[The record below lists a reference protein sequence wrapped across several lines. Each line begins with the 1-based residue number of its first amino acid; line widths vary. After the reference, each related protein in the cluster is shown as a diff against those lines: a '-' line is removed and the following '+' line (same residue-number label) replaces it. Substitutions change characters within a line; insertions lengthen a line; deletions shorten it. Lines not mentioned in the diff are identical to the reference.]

1 MANADVGK
9 LTASIA
15 LDVSNLTKGVAKADQ
30 QLEQLSTSFQK
41 SQKKVNSS
49 LNSIDTKVAITAKN
63 VVASIRAQTN
73 QINAQMATQRNLLTK
88 SLGAQTKTLE
98 TAIQGQIK
106 VTHKL
111 YDATRSNTYLVTESM
126 HTMSNNFIKAMSAM
140 SANAETSAKNITS
153 ALNKIST
160 TLDRIAPKPKKVSAE
175 MKGSTAEMITNLLA
189 LQKQA
194 EATQAK
200 VSRVGS
206 ISSIKMPKASTK
218 STIDF
223 DTGAFNQ
230 VTKASSY
237 TAGLNAG
244 LKQATQQ
251 SDTLF
256 SSLSKGWQMFSK
268 LSFQVFILESGLQQ
282 IAGALASMVS
292 PGWQF
297 AQQMETEQVGMSGI
311 LSSMTQLNGK
321 NLEWNQAMGISK
333 SIIADLNV
341 EAAKTAA
348 TSEELVT
355 TFRAL
360 LGPGLGAGMNIDEI
374 KQFTVTGVNAVKS
387 MGLDGRQLVQELR
400 DLVQGGI
407 QAASSTLATALGL
420 TDKDIKAAK
429 QSSEGLFKFLMKRLE
444 GFKQSST
451 EYGNTLEG
459 MFAQVREGYTLAQAE
474 GLKSLREE
482 AKNILSSVREY
493 LFTDDFKIKP
503 EFIEMWKTVG
513 DYALIFWEQLKK
525 IYEVVE
531 PIGELFLNLLVPAL
545 KFVIENFSQVVT
557 IWATWN
563 LTKRILELTAFS
575 SSLVGVAQ
583 GELKVSNELKNV
595 TSEYE
600 RAKVAAMEYNKAAID
615 RYNVKVDTKNTQSR
629 TSSLIDQ
636 VESSGRKHLN
646 PDTILWARELRT
658 VEERYKALGASA
670 QEAAKMANAAA
681 ELAAKG
687 QIQMSKEVVTTTE
700 KLLAQKTQAEGN
712 KIAFEKF
719 AGTTS
724 KVINGMGMLG
734 DGLTS
739 VGLLIGM
746 TTNESD
752 GLVHELGDMAE
763 KAGIALT
770 VLGNIGSLL
779 EGTLIPKIY
788 DAVKACS
795 ALGTALTVLGGI
807 AGAIGIGLSVGELTT
822 WIYQKVNDISDAEM
836 QRRKESA
843 WDGNVAKREG
853 DYLKDIQAIK
863 DKYADDEDTQ
873 KRMVER
879 YKKMFGIHE
888 GERAK
893 NLIAP
898 SEEDW
903 FNKVAEEKNKQAST
917 LKPKNFGWGNIEDT
931 KAKNAAD
938 RAARNQAKNAY
949 KVLESALKAEKE
961 AIKQQQTQL
970 ESAYKFDLTSTQ
982 DYMQTKFK
990 YDSDIIEAEIKN
1002 YEKRREIAKSLGQD
1016 SDVESFTNKIDE
1028 LKESAITKYIE
1039 YVNELKDKYKE
1050 LYDRLDDIKG
1060 KYEDIV
1066 GVSEEAFK
1074 NNLVKEYA
1082 ADFSRVYAELTTA
1095 QKGLAKAQEE
1105 GNASDIKAWNTLIDK
1120 MSTAKQQ
1127 LEQIVYLKKLERDAQ
1142 EATAKAQ
1149 NVGLQAQSENL
1160 DYQLSTGVHSDF
1172 QKESDLWIRSHSDM
1186 QSVID
1191 QYRTAIANYT
1201 AELKAANDEETKS
1214 KMLQNIV
1221 DAKQAIKD
1229 LMDEVH
1235 PLESLIRDNLVSG
1248 LSDAFQSIYWGEK
1261 SAKEALQ
1268 DFANT
1273 FLQTFTKKMFDT
1285 AFDEL
1290 FGNIFD
1296 SISGRNTLDTDV
1308 VTNVESRVTVD
1319 MTKFQQDVTDAG
1331 LTLQQELN
1339 GQIIPS
1345 FQALNSVIQEILAK
1359 AGVTGIGVGDVTGIS
1374 GVVGS
1379 VVGQHSTES
1388 TSFGMGSSVLS
1399 GVAMPDLSS
1408 SVKSLER
1415 FDKGVISATGAIT
1428 ADTAATKIST
1438 NVTDDLST
1446 VTKSTGNSA
1455 MPALMAAVTA
1465 VSGSLGKFGIVLQT
1479 VMMIMQ
1485 IGKAAKLWAFADG
1498 GAVSGAGTGT
1508 SDSIPARLSNGE
1520 YVIKASSAKALGTNF
1535 LDRLNSVGDG
1545 RTIRSG
1551 RLPRFKY
1558 AGGGEVRTED
1568 SQLENTTPMQQANE
1582 LPSTVGVTM
1591 NMTFQSLDPETNM
1604 KLFNKQYENFKSK
1617 LINDIQK
1624 NTSMRTAI
1632 RGVT

>member
-49 LNSIDTKVAITAKN
+49 LNSIDTKVAMTAKN
-63 VVASIRAQTN
+63 VVATIRAQTN

-88 SLGAQTKTLE
+88 SLNAQTKTLE
-98 TAIQGQIK
+98 SSMQQQIRATQKLSTAVG
-106 VTHKL
+106 V
-111 YDATRSNTYLVTESM
+111 NTSLVSASIMSM
-126 HTMSNNFIKAMSAM
+126 NKNVSEALSQLTSAFERMSARSGQSM
-140 SANAETSAKNITS
+140 TNARKTLSQQAVQMAGDLEKLKVKAEQTQVTLNNRQTQKLNYKATKTDTAKLDSKLSRMDTVSFTPTMNTSGAVSQVNGLESALAKANAQAV
-153 ALNKIST
+153 
-160 TLDRIAPKPKKVSAE
+160 TLS
-175 MKGSTAEMITNLLA
+175 G
-189 LQKQA
+189 
-194 EATQAK
+194 
-200 VSRVGS
+200 
-206 ISSIKMPKASTK
+206 
-218 STIDF
+218 
-223 DTGAFNQ
+223 
-230 VTKASSY
+230 
-237 TAGLNAG
+237 
-244 LKQATQQ
+244 
-251 SDTLF
+251 
-256 SSLSKGWQMFSK
+256 SLSKAWEIYETISFSAFK
-268 LSFQVFILESGLQQ
+268 LVYGIDAIGQAVT
-282 IAGALASMVS
+282 ALVS
-292 PGWQF
+292 PGWQL
-297 AQQMETEQVGMSGI
+297 ANLLETEQIGMAGI
-311 LSSMTQLNGK
+311 LSSMTSLHGE
-321 NLEWNQAMGISK
+321 NLKWNDAMAMSK
-333 SIIADLNV
+333 VIMKDLTI

-348 TSEELVT
+348 TSEELIT

-360 LGPGLGAGMNIDEI
+360 LGPGLGAGMSVEEI
-374 KQFTVTGVNAVKS
+374 KQATVTGVNAVKS

-407 QAASSTLATALGL
+407 QPASSTLATALGL
-420 TDKDIKAAK
+420 TDSDIKAAK
-429 QSSEGLFKFLMKRLE
+429 QSSEGLFKFLMERLA

-451 EYGNTLEG
+451 EYGNTLSG
-459 MFAQVREGYTLAQAE
+459 MLAQVKEGYALAQVQAVE
-474 GLKSLREE
+474 SLRDAAKGILKDIRDVLYTKDMQINPAFVEGFKEVGNYVLKIWEALKEVGSSFMPAIEAALNIAVPLVKLIVDNLKELTIMFLTWNIAKKVNTLFQIKEATDSVTSSQIAQNKAIEE
-482 AKNILSSVREY
+482 AEAKYKKAQNAA
-493 LFTDDFKIKP
+493 
-503 EFIEMWKTVG
+503 M
-513 DYALIFWEQLKK
+513 DYA
-525 IYEVVE
+525 
-531 PIGELFLNLLVPAL
+531 NSSAL
-545 KFVIENFSQVVT
+545 KFNAHVEANNQRINTNAIAGQVKMLGSMSNDKSLQL
-557 IWATWN
+557 WGEE
-563 LTKRILELTAFS
+563 LTKLE
-575 SSLVGVAQ
+575 GKYQ
-583 GELKVSNELKNV
+583 K
-595 TSEYE
+595 
-600 RAKVAAMEYNKAAID
+600 
-615 RYNVKVDTKNTQSR
+615 
-629 TSSLIDQ
+629 
-636 VESSGRKHLN
+636 
-646 PDTILWARELRT
+646 
-658 VEERYKALGASA
+658 LGASA
-670 QEAAKMANAAA
+670 NEAAKYANLVA
-681 ELAAKG
+681 EVTIKG
-687 QIQMSKEVVTTTE
+687 S
-700 KLLAQKTQAEGN
+700 
-712 KIAFEKF
+712 
-719 AGTTS
+719 
-724 KVINGMGMLG
+724 
-734 DGLTS
+734 
-739 VGLLIGM
+739 
-746 TTNESD
+746 
-752 GLVHELGDMAE
+752 
-763 KAGIALT
+763 
-770 VLGNIGSLL
+770 
-779 EGTLIPKIY
+779 
-788 DAVKACS
+788 
-795 ALGTALTVLGGI
+795 
-807 AGAIGIGLSVGELTT
+807 
-822 WIYQKVNDISDAEM
+822 
-836 QRRKESA
+836 KESA
-843 WDGNVAKREG
+843 KELDREIEKRLEVARAAEKEYQG
-853 DYLKDIQAIK
+853 QIK
-863 DKYADDEDTQ
+863 L
-873 KRMVER
+873 
-879 YKKMFGIHE
+879 E
-888 GERAK
+888 GEKKK
-893 NLIAP
+893 NLE
-898 SEEDW
+898 ST
-903 FNKVAEEKNKQAST
+903 NKLMGKFSAFASVTSGVGDALMSLGLILGLTADKNDESARQTAANIEQFGFLMVMAGNLAST
-917 LKPKNFGWGNIEDT
+917 LTNTLVPAIMKAVEWFAKLKLVAAMGGVGAALGAGAKILSPALIAAGAANYFKKDDDPTKIKFDSFESVGAGLWRNYIYNPKAEKEKLAAAA
-931 KAKNAAD
+931 KAAAD
-938 RAARNQAKNAY
+938 KKAADEKEMQEQAEKIRQQLAGLELKFPKSPTGGGTKGSAAAGRAADKAARNQAKNAY
-949 KVLESALKAEKE
+949 KVLETALKAEKE
-961 AIKQQQTQL
+961 AIKQQQLQL

-1016 SDVESFTNKIDE
+1016 SDVESFTNKIGE

-1039 YVNELKDKYKE
+1039 YVNDLKDKYKE

-1074 NNLVKEYA
+1074 TNLVKEYA
-1082 ADFSRVYAELTTA
+1082 ADFSRVYAELATA

-1105 GNASDIKAWNTLIDK
+1105 GNTSDIKAWSTLISK
-1120 MSTAKQQ
+1120 MQVAKQQ
-1127 LEQIVYLKKLERDAQ
+1127 LEQIVYLRKLERDAQ
-1142 EATAKAQ
+1142 ESIARAQ
-1149 NVGLQAQSENL
+1149 NVGLQAQSANL

-1214 KMLQNIV
+1214 KMLQNII

-1235 PLESLIRDNLVSG
+1235 PLESLIKDNLVSG

-1296 SISGRNTLDTDV
+1296 SISGRNTLDADV

-1339 GQIIPS
+1339 GQLIPS

-1359 AGVTGIGVGDVTGIS
+1359 AGVTSVGVSGATGIS

-1379 VVGQHSTES
+1379 VTGSVAGQHNTES
-1388 TSFGMGSSVLS
+1388 TTIGS
-1399 GVAMPDLSS
+1399 GIAMPDFSS
-1408 SVKSLER
+1408 SVKGLER

-1438 NVTDDLST
+1438 GATDDLSS

-1465 VSGSLGKFGIVLQT
+1465 VSGSLGKFGTVLQT
-1479 VMMIMQ
+1479 VMMILQ
-1485 IGKAAKLWAFADG
+1485 IAQATHILGFAGG

-1545 RTIRSG
+1545 RAIRSG

-1558 AGGGEVRTED
+1558 ADGGEVRTED
-1568 SQLENTTPMQQANE
+1568 SQLENTMPMQQANE

-1591 NMTFQSLDPETNM
+1591 NMTFQSLDPEANM

>member
-49 LNSIDTKVAITAKN
+49 LNSIDTKVAMTAKN
-63 VVASIRAQTN
+63 VVATIRAQTN

-88 SLGAQTKTLE
+88 SLNAQTKTLE
-98 TAIQGQIK
+98 SSMQQQIRATQKLSTAVGVNTSLVSASIMSMNKNVSEALSQL
-106 VTHKL
+106 TS
-111 YDATRSNTYLVTESM
+111 AFERMSTRSGQSMINARKTLSQQAVQMAGDLEKLKVKAEQTQVTLNNRQTQKLNYKATKTDTAKLDSKLSRMDTVSFTPTMNTSGAVSQVNGLE
-126 HTMSNNFIKAMSAM
+126 
-140 SANAETSAKNITS
+140 S
-153 ALNKIST
+153 ALAKAN
-160 TLDRIAPKPKKVSAE
+160 
-175 MKGSTAEMITNLLA
+175 
-189 LQKQA
+189 
-194 EATQAK
+194 TQA
-200 VSRVGS
+200 
-206 ISSIKMPKASTK
+206 
-218 STIDF
+218 
-223 DTGAFNQ
+223 
-230 VTKASSY
+230 VTLS
-237 TAGLNAG
+237 G
-244 LKQATQQ
+244 
-251 SDTLF
+251 
-256 SSLSKGWQMFSK
+256 SLSKAWEIYETISFSAFK
-268 LSFQVFILESGLQQ
+268 LVYGIDAIGQAVT
-282 IAGALASMVS
+282 ALVS
-292 PGWQF
+292 PGWQL
-297 AQQMETEQVGMSGI
+297 ANLLETEQIGMAGI
-311 LSSMTQLNGK
+311 LSSMTSLHGESLK
-321 NLEWNQAMGISK
+321 WNSAMSMSK
-333 SIIADLNV
+333 SIMKDLTV

-348 TSEELVT
+348 TSEELIT

-374 KQFTVTGVNAVKS
+374 KQLTVTGVNAVKS

-407 QAASSTLATALGL
+407 QASSSTLATALGL

-451 EYGNTLEG
+451 EYGNTLSG
-459 MFAQVREGYTLAQAE
+459 MLAQVKEGYALAQAQAVEPLRDAAKGILKDIRDVLYTKDMQINPAFVE
-474 GLKSLREE
+474 GFKEVGNYVLKIWEALKEVGSSFMPAIEAALNIAVPLVKLIVDNLKELTIMFLTWNIAKKVTTLFQIKEATDSVTSSQIAQNKAIEE
-482 AKNILSSVREY
+482 AEAKYKKAQNAA
-493 LFTDDFKIKP
+493 
-503 EFIEMWKTVG
+503 M
-513 DYALIFWEQLKK
+513 DYA
-525 IYEVVE
+525 
-531 PIGELFLNLLVPAL
+531 NSSAL
-545 KFVIENFSQVVT
+545 KFNAHVEANNQRINTNAIAGQVKMLGSMSNDKSLQL
-557 IWATWN
+557 WGEE
-563 LTKRILELTAFS
+563 LTKLE
-575 SSLVGVAQ
+575 GKYQ
-583 GELKVSNELKNV
+583 K
-595 TSEYE
+595 
-600 RAKVAAMEYNKAAID
+600 
-615 RYNVKVDTKNTQSR
+615 
-629 TSSLIDQ
+629 
-636 VESSGRKHLN
+636 
-646 PDTILWARELRT
+646 
-658 VEERYKALGASA
+658 LGASA
-670 QEAAKMANAAA
+670 NEAAKYANLVAEVTIKGSKESAKELDREIEKRLEVARAA
-681 ELAAKG
+681 EKEYQA
-687 QIQMSKEVVTTTE
+687 QIKLEGEKKKNLESTNKLMGKFSAFASVTGGVGDALMS
-700 KLLAQKTQAEGN
+700 
-712 KIAFEKF
+712 
-719 AGTTS
+719 
-724 KVINGMGMLG
+724 LG
-734 DGLTS
+734 LILGLTADKNDES
-739 VGLLIGM
+739 ARQTAANIEQFGFLMVMAGNLASTL
-746 TTNESD
+746 TN
-752 GLVHELGDMAE
+752 
-763 KAGIALT
+763 
-770 VLGNIGSLL
+770 
-779 EGTLIPKIY
+779 TLIPAIMK
-788 DAVKACS
+788 AVEWFAKLKLVAAMGGVGA
-795 ALGTALTVLGGI
+795 ALG
-807 AGAIGIGLSVGELTT
+807 AGAKILSPALIAAGAANYFKKDDDPTKIKFDSFESVGAGL
-822 WIYQKVNDISDAEM
+822 WRNYIYNPKAEKEKLEAAAKAAADKKAADEKEM
-836 QRRKESA
+836 QEQAEKIRQQLAGLELKFPKSPTGGGTKGSA
-843 WDGNVAKREG
+843 AAGR
-853 DYLKDIQAIK
+853 
-863 DKYADDEDTQ
+863 
-873 KRMVER
+873 
-879 YKKMFGIHE
+879 
-888 GERAK
+888 
-893 NLIAP
+893 
-898 SEEDW
+898 
-903 FNKVAEEKNKQAST
+903 
-917 LKPKNFGWGNIEDT
+917 
-931 KAKNAAD
+931 AAD
-938 RAARNQAKNAY
+938 KAARNQAKNAY
-949 KVLESALKAEKE
+949 KVLETALKAEKE
-961 AIKQQQTQL
+961 AIKQQQLQL

-1016 SDVESFTNKIDE
+1016 SDVESFTNKIGE

-1039 YVNELKDKYKE
+1039 YVNDLKDKYKE
-1050 LYDRLDDIKG
+1050 LYDRLDGIKG

-1074 NNLVKEYA
+1074 ANLVKEYA
-1082 ADFSRVYAELTTA
+1082 ADFSRVYAELETA

-1105 GNASDIKAWNTLIDK
+1105 GNTSDIKAWDTLISK
-1120 MSTAKQQ
+1120 MQVAKQQ
-1127 LEQIVYLKKLERDAQ
+1127 LEQIVYLRKLERDAQ
-1142 EATAKAQ
+1142 ESIARAQ
-1149 NVGLQAQSENL
+1149 NVGLQAQSANL

-1214 KMLQNIV
+1214 KMLQNII

-1235 PLESLIRDNLVSG
+1235 PLESLIKDNLVSG

-1261 SAKEALQ
+1261 SAKDALQ

-1339 GQIIPS
+1339 GQLIPS
-1345 FQALNSVIQEILAK
+1345 FQALNSVIQEILTK
-1359 AGVTGIGVGDVTGIS
+1359 AGVTSIGVGDTAGIG

-1379 VVGQHSTES
+1379 VVGQHNTES
-1388 TSFGMGSSVLS
+1388 TTIGS
-1399 GVAMPDLSS
+1399 GIAMPDLSS
-1408 SVKSLER
+1408 SVKGLER

-1428 ADTAATKIST
+1428 ADTAATKVST
-1438 NVTDDLST
+1438 SVTDDLST

-1465 VSGSLGKFGIVLQT
+1465 VSGSLGKFGTVLQT
-1479 VMMIMQ
+1479 VMMILQ
-1485 IGKAAKLWAFADG
+1485 IAQATHILGFAGG

-1558 AGGGEVRTED
+1558 ADGGEVRTED
-1568 SQLENTTPMQQANE
+1568 SQLENTMPMQQANE

-1591 NMTFQSLDPETNM
+1591 NMTFQSLDPEANM

>member
-49 LNSIDTKVAITAKN
+49 LNSIDTKVAMTAKN

-98 TAIQGQIK
+98 ASMQQQIRATQKLSTAVGVNTSLVSASIMTMNKNVTEALSQMTSAFERMSTRSSQSMTNARKTLSQQAIQMAGDLEKLK
-106 VTHKL
+106 VKAEQTQLNSGVQTLKMSYKPVKTDTSKIDKQLSKL
-111 YDATRSNTYLVTESM
+111 NYTPIINTDSVMTQVKGIENGLAGATLQSNTLY
-126 HTMSNNFIKAMSAM
+126 
-140 SANAETSAKNITS
+140 
-153 ALNKIST
+153 
-160 TLDRIAPKPKKVSAE
+160 
-175 MKGSTAEMITNLLA
+175 G
-189 LQKQA
+189 
-194 EATQAK
+194 
-200 VSRVGS
+200 
-206 ISSIKMPKASTK
+206 
-218 STIDF
+218 
-223 DTGAFNQ
+223 
-230 VTKASSY
+230 
-237 TAGLNAG
+237 
-244 LKQATQQ
+244 
-251 SDTLF
+251 
-256 SSLSKGWQMFSK
+256 SLSKNWKMFSDI
-268 LSFQVFILESGLQQ
+268 SFKVFVLQSGIQGIVSLMQS
-282 IAGALASMVS
+282 IVS

-311 LSSMTQLNGK
+311 LSSMTKLNDK
-321 NLEWNQAMGISK
+321 SLDWNTAMGISK
-333 SIIADLNV
+333 SIISDLNV
-341 EAAKTAA
+341 EAAKTSA

-374 KQFTVTGVNAVKS
+374 KQFTVIGVNAVKS

-407 QAASSTLATALGL
+407 QASSSTLATALGL
-420 TDKDIKAAK
+420 TDSDIKAAK
-429 QSSEGLFKFLMKRLE
+429 QSSEGLFKFLMNRIE
-444 GFKQSST
+444 GFKNASLET
-451 EYGNTLEG
+451 GNTLKG
-459 MFAQVREGYTLAQAE
+459 MFDQVKEGYTLAQAA
-474 GLKSLREE
+474 GMDSLQNVAKS
-482 AKNILSSVREY
+482 ILMDVRKV
-493 LFTDDFKIKP
+493 LFTDDFQLKP
-503 EFIEMWKTVG
+503 EIILAWEEFGNDVVKLWEGIKNVAS
-513 DYALIFWEQLKK
+513 ALAP
-525 IYEVVE
+525 VVE
-531 PIGELFLNLLVPAL
+531 VIGGTLVKA
-545 KFVIENFSQVVT
+545 FEYFANNFEQVV
-557 IWATWN
+557 IMWATWN
-563 LTKRILELTAFS
+563 IASKSKDIWALKSGTDGLTTSQGLLNKELEQSKLSYEKAKNAATDYVNSVVKQHNEKAETSKLTKSTATYA
-575 SSLVGVAQ
+575 G
-583 GELKVSNELKNV
+583 
-595 TSEYE
+595 
-600 RAKVAAMEYNKAAID
+600 
-615 RYNVKVDTKNTQSR
+615 QSKM
-629 TSSLIDQ
+629 LG
-636 VESSGRKHLN
+636 ESSGNK
-646 PDTILWARELRT
+646 EL
-658 VEERYKALGASA
+658 VEWSSKLTLLQKQYEKLGATA
-670 QEAAKMANAAA
+670 FEAATYANAAA
-681 ELAAKG
+681 ELASQGLVKE
-687 QIQMSKEVVTTTE
+687 SKAVDNTVQDLIR
-700 KLLAQKTQAEGN
+700 KAQAEKQHYEQVSKN
-712 KIAFEKF
+712 KENTDELTGKVDIATK
-719 AGTTS
+719 ALT
-724 KVINGMGMLG
+724 GMG
-734 DGLTS
+734 DVFTS
-739 VGLLIGM
+739 VGLIIGL
-746 TTNESD
+746 TTDESD
-752 GLVHELGDMAE
+752 GFIHSLGQGIETAGVIMSALASLATSFKDLVP
-763 KAGIALT
+763 
-770 VLGNIGSLL
+770 NIMN
-779 EGTLIPKIY
+779 
-788 DAVKACS
+788 AVKALNLFNI
-795 ALGTALTVLGGI
+795 AKRGGI
-807 AGAIGIGLSVGELTT
+807 VATGILAISAATYEANQLWGKNPVKDFDDLIGRYFDSAEDKAKKKYGAQIQLDA
-822 WIYQKVNDISDAEM
+822 QKVLKGNDSIIPDFDL
-836 QRRKESA
+836 QNYKEA
-843 WDGNVAKREG
+843 QKKLQLKNPKIPTDNGTGAKG
-853 DYLKDIQAIK
+853 
-863 DKYADDEDTQ
+863 
-873 KRMVER
+873 
-879 YKKMFGIHE
+879 
-888 GERAK
+888 
-893 NLIAP
+893 
-898 SEEDW
+898 
-903 FNKVAEEKNKQAST
+903 
-917 LKPKNFGWGNIEDT
+917 
-931 KAKNAAD
+931 KAAAD
-938 RAARNQAKNAY
+938 KAARNQAKNAY
-949 KVLESALKAEKE
+949 KVLETALKAEKE
-961 AIKQQQTQL
+961 AIKQQQVQL

-1002 YEKRREIAKSLGQD
+1002 YEKRREIAESLGQD
-1016 SDVESFTNKIDE
+1016 SDVESFTNKISE

-1074 NNLVKEYA
+1074 NNLVKEFA
-1082 ADFSRVYAELTTA
+1082 ADFSRVYAELETA

-1105 GNASDIKAWNTLIDK
+1105 GNTSDIKAWNTLIGK
-1120 MSTAKQQ
+1120 MQVGKQQ

-1142 EATAKAQ
+1142 EAVTKAQ
-1149 NVGLQAQSENL
+1149 NVGLQAQSANL

-1201 AELKAANDEETKS
+1201 AQLSMANSEEKKS
-1214 KMLQNIV
+1214 QILQNIV
-1221 DAKQAIKD
+1221 EAKQAIKD

-1235 PLESLIRDNLVSG
+1235 PLESLIKDNLVSG

-1296 SISGRNTLDTDV
+1296 GISGRNTLDTDV

-1339 GQIIPS
+1339 GQLIPS
-1345 FQALNSVIQEILAK
+1345 FQALNSVIQEILTK
-1359 AGVTGIGVGDVTGIS
+1359 AGVTSIGVSDTAGIGGVAGS
-1374 GVVGS
+1374 VVGS
-1379 VVGQHSTES
+1379 VGSAVGQHNTES
-1388 TSFGMGSSVLS
+1388 STIGS
-1399 GVAMPDLSS
+1399 GIAMPDFSS
-1408 SVKSLER
+1408 SVKGLER

-1465 VSGSLGKFGIVLQT
+1465 VSGSLGKFGTVLQT

-1545 RTIRSG
+1545 KTVHSG

-1558 AGGGEVRTED
+1558 ADGGEVRTED

-1582 LPSTVGVTM
+1582 LPPAVGVTL
-1591 NMTFQSLDPETNM
+1591 NMTFQSLDPEANM
-1604 KLFNKQYENFKSK
+1604 KLFSKQYENFKSK

>member
-49 LNSIDTKVAITAKN
+49 LNSIDTKVAMTAKN
-63 VVASIRAQTN
+63 VVATIRAQTN

-88 SLGAQTKTLE
+88 SLNAQTKTLE
-98 TAIQGQIK
+98 SSMQQQIRATQKLSTAVGVNTSLVSASIMSMNKNVSEALSQL
-106 VTHKL
+106 TS
-111 YDATRSNTYLVTESM
+111 AFERMSTRSGQSMTNARKTLSQQAVQMAGDLEKLKVKAEQTQVTLNNRQTQKLNYKATKTDTAKLDSKLSRMDTVSFTPTMNTSGAVSQVNGLESALA
-126 HTMSNNFIKAMSAM
+126 K
-140 SANAETSAKNITS
+140 ANAQAV
-153 ALNKIST
+153 
-160 TLDRIAPKPKKVSAE
+160 TLS
-175 MKGSTAEMITNLLA
+175 G
-189 LQKQA
+189 
-194 EATQAK
+194 
-200 VSRVGS
+200 
-206 ISSIKMPKASTK
+206 
-218 STIDF
+218 
-223 DTGAFNQ
+223 
-230 VTKASSY
+230 
-237 TAGLNAG
+237 
-244 LKQATQQ
+244 
-251 SDTLF
+251 
-256 SSLSKGWQMFSK
+256 SLSKAWEIYETISFSAFK
-268 LSFQVFILESGLQQ
+268 LVYGIDAIGQAVT
-282 IAGALASMVS
+282 ALVS
-292 PGWQF
+292 PGWQL
-297 AQQMETEQVGMSGI
+297 ANLLETEQIGMAGI
-311 LSSMTQLNGK
+311 LSSMTSLHGE
-321 NLEWNQAMGISK
+321 NLKWNSAMSMSK
-333 SIIADLNV
+333 SIMKDLTV

-348 TSEELVT
+348 TSEELIT

-374 KQFTVTGVNAVKS
+374 KQLTVTGVNAVKS

-407 QAASSTLATALGL
+407 QASSSTLATALGL

-451 EYGNTLEG
+451 EYGNTLSG
-459 MFAQVREGYTLAQAE
+459 MLAQVKEGYALAQAQAVEPLRDAAKGILKDIRDVLYTKDMQINPAFVE
-474 GLKSLREE
+474 GFKEVGNYVLKIWEALKEVGSSFMPAIEAALNIAVPLVKLIVDNLKELTIMFLTWNIAKKVNTLFQIKEATDSVTSSQIAQNKAIEE
-482 AKNILSSVREY
+482 AEAKYKKAQNAA
-493 LFTDDFKIKP
+493 
-503 EFIEMWKTVG
+503 M
-513 DYALIFWEQLKK
+513 DYA
-525 IYEVVE
+525 
-531 PIGELFLNLLVPAL
+531 NSSAL
-545 KFVIENFSQVVT
+545 KFNAHVEANNQRINTNAIAGQVKMLGSMSNDKSLQL
-557 IWATWN
+557 WGEE
-563 LTKRILELTAFS
+563 LTKLE
-575 SSLVGVAQ
+575 GKYQ
-583 GELKVSNELKNV
+583 K
-595 TSEYE
+595 
-600 RAKVAAMEYNKAAID
+600 
-615 RYNVKVDTKNTQSR
+615 
-629 TSSLIDQ
+629 
-636 VESSGRKHLN
+636 
-646 PDTILWARELRT
+646 
-658 VEERYKALGASA
+658 LGASA
-670 QEAAKMANAAA
+670 NEAAKYANLVAEVTIKGSKESAKELDREIEKRLEVARAA
-681 ELAAKG
+681 EKEYQR
-687 QIQMSKEVVTTTE
+687 QIKLEGEKKKNLGSTNKLMGKFSAFASVTSGVGDALMS
-700 KLLAQKTQAEGN
+700 
-712 KIAFEKF
+712 
-719 AGTTS
+719 
-724 KVINGMGMLG
+724 LG
-734 DGLTS
+734 LILGLTADKNDES
-739 VGLLIGM
+739 AKQTAANIEQFGFLMVMAGNLASTL
-746 TTNESD
+746 TN
-752 GLVHELGDMAE
+752 
-763 KAGIALT
+763 
-770 VLGNIGSLL
+770 
-779 EGTLIPKIY
+779 TLIPAIMSAIEWFAKLKLV
-788 DAVKACS
+788 AAMGGVGA
-795 ALGTALTVLGGI
+795 ALG
-807 AGAIGIGLSVGELTT
+807 AGAKILSPALIAAGAANYFKKDDDPTKIKFDSFESVGAGL
-822 WIYQKVNDISDAEM
+822 WRNYIYNPKAEKEKLEAAAKAAADKKAADEKEM
-836 QRRKESA
+836 QELAEKIRQQLAVLELIFPKSPTGGGTKGSA
-843 WDGNVAKREG
+843 AAGR
-853 DYLKDIQAIK
+853 
-863 DKYADDEDTQ
+863 
-873 KRMVER
+873 
-879 YKKMFGIHE
+879 
-888 GERAK
+888 
-893 NLIAP
+893 
-898 SEEDW
+898 
-903 FNKVAEEKNKQAST
+903 
-917 LKPKNFGWGNIEDT
+917 
-931 KAKNAAD
+931 AAD
-938 RAARNQAKNAY
+938 KAARNQAKNAY
-949 KVLESALKAEKE
+949 KVLETALKAEKE
-961 AIKQQQTQL
+961 AIKQQQLQL

-1016 SDVESFTNKIDE
+1016 SDVESFTNKIGE

-1082 ADFSRVYAELTTA
+1082 ADFSRVYAELETA

-1105 GNASDIKAWNTLIDK
+1105 GNTSDIKAWSTLISK
-1120 MSTAKQQ
+1120 MQVAKQQ
-1127 LEQIVYLKKLERDAQ
+1127 LEQIVYLRKLERDAQ
-1142 EATAKAQ
+1142 ESIARAQ
-1149 NVGLQAQSENL
+1149 NVGLQAQSANL

-1214 KMLQNIV
+1214 KMLQNII

-1235 PLESLIRDNLVSG
+1235 PLESLIKDNLVSG

-1339 GQIIPS
+1339 GQLIPS
-1345 FQALNSVIQEILAK
+1345 FQALNSVIQEILTK
-1359 AGVTGIGVGDVTGIS
+1359 AGVTSVGVSGATGIS

-1379 VVGQHSTES
+1379 VAGSAIGSAVGQHNTES
-1388 TSFGMGSSVLS
+1388 TTIGS
-1399 GVAMPDLSS
+1399 GIAMPDLSS
-1408 SVKSLER
+1408 SVKGLER

-1438 NVTDDLST
+1438 NATDALSN

-1465 VSGSLGKFGIVLQT
+1465 VSGSLGKFGTVLQT
-1479 VMMIMQ
+1479 VMLIMQ
-1485 IGKAAKLWAFADG
+1485 IGKAAKLWQYADG

-1545 RTIRSG
+1545 RAIYSG

-1558 AGGGEVRTED
+1558 ADGGEVRTED
-1568 SQLENTTPMQQANE
+1568 SQLENTMPMQQANE

-1591 NMTFQSLDPETNM
+1591 NMTFQSLDPEANM

>member
-49 LNSIDTKVAITAKN
+49 LNSIDTKVAMTAKN
-63 VVASIRAQTN
+63 VIATIRAQTN

-98 TAIQGQIK
+98 SSMQQQIRATQKLSTAVGVNTSLVSASIMSMNKNVSEALSQL
-106 VTHKL
+106 TS
-111 YDATRSNTYLVTESM
+111 AFERMSTRSGQSMTNARKTLSQQAVQMAGDLEKLKVKAEQTQVTLNNRQTQKLNYKATKTDTAKLDSKLSRM
-126 HTMSNNFIKAMSAM
+126 DTVSFTPTMNASGAVSQVNGLENALAK
-140 SANAETSAKNITS
+140 ANAQAV
-153 ALNKIST
+153 
-160 TLDRIAPKPKKVSAE
+160 TLS
-175 MKGSTAEMITNLLA
+175 G
-189 LQKQA
+189 
-194 EATQAK
+194 
-200 VSRVGS
+200 
-206 ISSIKMPKASTK
+206 
-218 STIDF
+218 
-223 DTGAFNQ
+223 
-230 VTKASSY
+230 
-237 TAGLNAG
+237 
-244 LKQATQQ
+244 
-251 SDTLF
+251 
-256 SSLSKGWQMFSK
+256 SLSKAWEIYETISFSAFK
-268 LSFQVFILESGLQQ
+268 LVYGIDAIGQAVT
-282 IAGALASMVS
+282 ALVS
-292 PGWQF
+292 PGWQL
-297 AQQMETEQVGMSGI
+297 ANLLETEQIGMAGI
-311 LSSMTQLNGK
+311 LSSMTSLHGESLK
-321 NLEWNQAMGISK
+321 WNDAMSMSK
-333 SIIADLNV
+333 SIMKDLTV

-348 TSEELVT
+348 TSEELIT

-360 LGPGLGAGMNIDEI
+360 LGPGLGAGMSVEEI

-387 MGLDGRQLVQELR
+387 MGLEGRQLVQELR
-400 DLVQGGI
+400 DLAQGGI
-407 QAASSTLATALGL
+407 QASSSTLATALGL

-429 QSSEGLFKFLMKRLE
+429 QSSEGLFKFLMKRLA
-444 GFKQSST
+444 GFKQAST
-451 EYGNTLEG
+451 EYGETLSG
-459 MFAQVREGYTLAQAE
+459 MLAQVKEGYALAQAQAVEPLRDVAKGILKDIRDVLYTKDMQINPAFVE
-474 GLKSLREE
+474 GFKEVGNYVLKIWEALKEVGSSFMPAIEAALNIAVPLVKLIVDNLKELTIMFLTWNIAKKVNTLFQIKEATDSVTSSQIAQNKAIEE
-482 AKNILSSVREY
+482 AEAKYKKAQNAA
-493 LFTDDFKIKP
+493 
-503 EFIEMWKTVG
+503 M
-513 DYALIFWEQLKK
+513 DYA
-525 IYEVVE
+525 
-531 PIGELFLNLLVPAL
+531 NSSAL
-545 KFVIENFSQVVT
+545 KFNAHVEANNQRINTNAIAGQVKMLGSMSNDKSLQL
-557 IWATWN
+557 WGEE
-563 LTKRILELTAFS
+563 LTKLE
-575 SSLVGVAQ
+575 G
-583 GELKVSNELKNV
+583 K
-595 TSEYE
+595 
-600 RAKVAAMEYNKAAID
+600 
-615 RYNVKVDTKNTQSR
+615 
-629 TSSLIDQ
+629 
-636 VESSGRKHLN
+636 
-646 PDTILWARELRT
+646 
-658 VEERYKALGASA
+658 YKELGASA
-670 QEAAKMANAAA
+670 NEAAKYANLVA
-681 ELAAKG
+681 EVTIKG
-687 QIQMSKEVVTTTE
+687 S
-700 KLLAQKTQAEGN
+700 
-712 KIAFEKF
+712 
-719 AGTTS
+719 
-724 KVINGMGMLG
+724 
-734 DGLTS
+734 
-739 VGLLIGM
+739 
-746 TTNESD
+746 
-752 GLVHELGDMAE
+752 
-763 KAGIALT
+763 
-770 VLGNIGSLL
+770 
-779 EGTLIPKIY
+779 
-788 DAVKACS
+788 
-795 ALGTALTVLGGI
+795 
-807 AGAIGIGLSVGELTT
+807 
-822 WIYQKVNDISDAEM
+822 
-836 QRRKESA
+836 KESA
-843 WDGNVAKREG
+843 KELDREIEKRLEVARVAEKE
-853 DYLKDIQAIK
+853 YQAQIK
-863 DKYADDEDTQ
+863 L
-873 KRMVER
+873 
-879 YKKMFGIHE
+879 E
-888 GERAK
+888 GEKKK
-893 NLIAP
+893 NLE
-898 SEEDW
+898 ST
-903 FNKVAEEKNKQAST
+903 NKLMGKFSAFANVTSGVGDALMSLGLILGLTADKNDESARQTAANIEQFGFLMVMAGNLAST
-917 LKPKNFGWGNIEDT
+917 LTNTLVPAIMKAVEWFAKLKLVAAMGGVGAALGKGALVLAPALAAAGAANYFKKDDDPTKIKFDSFESVGAGLWRNYIYNPKAEKEKLEAAA
-931 KAKNAAD
+931 KAAAD
-938 RAARNQAKNAY
+938 KKAADEKEMQEQEEKIRQQLAGLELKFPKSPTGGGTKGSAAAGRAADKAARNQAKNAY
-949 KVLESALKAEKE
+949 KVLETALKAEKE
-961 AIKQQQTQL
+961 AIKQQQLQL

-1016 SDVESFTNKIDE
+1016 SDVESFTNKIGE

-1039 YVNELKDKYKE
+1039 YVNDLKDKYKE

-1074 NNLVKEYA
+1074 TNLVKEYA
-1082 ADFSRVYAELTTA
+1082 ADFSRVYAELATA
-1095 QKGLAKAQEE
+1095 QKGLAKAQED
-1105 GNASDIKAWNTLIDK
+1105 GNTSDIKAWSTLIGK
-1120 MSTAKQQ
+1120 MQVAKQQ
-1127 LEQIVYLKKLERDAQ
+1127 LEQIVYLRKLERDAQ
-1142 EATAKAQ
+1142 ESIARAQ
-1149 NVGLQAQSENL
+1149 NVGLQAQSANL
-1160 DYQLSTGVHSDF
+1160 DYQLSTGIHSDF

-1214 KMLQNIV
+1214 KMLQNII

-1235 PLESLIRDNLVSG
+1235 PLESLIKDNLVSG

-1339 GQIIPS
+1339 GQLIPS

-1359 AGVTGIGVGDVTGIS
+1359 AGVTSVGVSGATGIS

-1379 VVGQHSTES
+1379 VAGSVAGQHNTES
-1388 TSFGMGSSVLS
+1388 TTIGS
-1399 GVAMPDLSS
+1399 GIAMPDLSS
-1408 SVKSLER
+1408 SVKGLER

-1438 NVTDDLST
+1438 GATDDLSN

-1465 VSGSLGKFGIVLQT
+1465 VSGSLGKFGTVLQT
-1479 VMMIMQ
+1479 VMMILQ
-1485 IGKAAKLWAFADG
+1485 IAQATHILGFAGG

-1520 YVIKASSAKALGTNF
+1520 YIIKASSAKALGTNF

-1558 AGGGEVRTED
+1558 ADGGEVRTED

-1591 NMTFQSLDPETNM
+1591 NMTFQSLDPEANM
-1604 KLFNKQYENFKSK
+1604 RLFNKQYENFKSK

>member
-49 LNSIDTKVAITAKN
+49 LNSIDTKVAMTAKN
-63 VVASIRAQTN
+63 VVATIRAQTN

-88 SLGAQTKTLE
+88 SLNAQTKALE
-98 TAIQGQIK
+98 SSMQQQIRATQKLSTAVGVNTSLVSASIMSMNKNVSEALSQL
-106 VTHKL
+106 TS
-111 YDATRSNTYLVTESM
+111 AFERMSTRSGQSMTNARKTLSQQAVQMAGDLEKLKVKAEQTQLNSGVQTLKMSYKPVKTDTSKIDKQLSKLSYTPIVNTD
-126 HTMSNNFIKAMSAM
+126 SAM
-140 SANAETSAKNITS
+140 SQ
-153 ALNKIST
+153 
-160 TLDRIAPKPKKVSAE
+160 V
-175 MKGSTAEMITNLLA
+175 
-189 LQKQA
+189 
-194 EATQAK
+194 
-200 VSRVGS
+200 
-206 ISSIKMPKASTK
+206 K
-218 STIDF
+218 S
-223 DTGAFNQ
+223 
-230 VTKASSY
+230 
-237 TAGLNAG
+237 
-244 LKQATQQ
+244 
-251 SDTLF
+251 
-256 SSLSKGWQMFSK
+256 
-268 LSFQVFILESGLQQ
+268 LESGL
-282 IAGALASMVS
+282 AGATLQSNTLYGSLSKNWKMFSDISFKVFVLQSGIQGIVSLMQSIVS

-311 LSSMTQLNGK
+311 LSSMTKLNDK
-321 NLEWNQAMGISK
+321 SLDWNTAMGISK
-333 SIIADLNV
+333 SIIADLNI
-341 EAAKTAA
+341 EAAKTSA

-407 QAASSTLATALGL
+407 QASSSTLATALGL
-420 TDKDIKAAK
+420 TDSDIKAAK
-429 QSSEGLFKFLMKRLE
+429 QSSEGLFKFLMNRIE
-444 GFKQSST
+444 GFKGASLET
-451 EYGNTLEG
+451 GNTLKG
-459 MFAQVREGYTLAQAE
+459 MFDQVKEGYTLAQAA
-474 GLKSLREE
+474 GMDSLQNVAKS
-482 AKNILSSVREY
+482 ILMDVRKV
-493 LFTDDFKIKP
+493 LFTDDFQLKP
-503 EFIEMWKTVG
+503 EIILAWEEFG
-513 DYALIFWEQLKK
+513 DDVVKLWEGIKNVASALAP
-525 IYEVVE
+525 VVE
-531 PIGELFLNLLVPAL
+531 VIGGTLVKAFEYL
-545 KFVIENFSQVVT
+545 ANNFEQVV
-557 IWATWN
+557 IMWATWN
-563 LTKRILELTAFS
+563 IASKAKDVWSLKSGTDGLTTSQGLLNKELEQSRLSYEKAKNAATDYVNSVVKQHNEKAETSKLTKGTATYA
-575 SSLVGVAQ
+575 G
-583 GELKVSNELKNV
+583 
-595 TSEYE
+595 
-600 RAKVAAMEYNKAAID
+600 
-615 RYNVKVDTKNTQSR
+615 QSKM
-629 TSSLIDQ
+629 LG
-636 VESSGRKHLN
+636 ESSGNK
-646 PDTILWARELRT
+646 EL
-658 VEERYKALGASA
+658 VEWSSKLTLLQKQYEKLGATA
-670 QEAAKMANAAA
+670 YEAATYANAAA
-681 ELAAKG
+681 ELASQGLVKE
-687 QIQMSKEVVTTTE
+687 SKAVDNTVQDLIR
-700 KLLAQKTQAEGN
+700 KAQAEKQHYEQVSKN
-712 KIAFEKF
+712 KENTDELTGKVDIATK
-719 AGTTS
+719 ALS
-724 KVINGMGMLG
+724 GMGDVFTSIGLII
-734 DGLTS
+734 GLT
-739 VGLLIGM
+739 
-746 TTNESD
+746 TDESD
-752 GLVHELGDMAE
+752 GFIHSLGQGIETAGVIMSSLASLATSFKDLVPDIM
-763 KAGIALT
+763 K
-770 VLGNIGSLL
+770 
-779 EGTLIPKIY
+779 
-788 DAVKACS
+788 AVKAMNLFNI
-795 ALGTALTVLGGI
+795 AKAGGI
-807 AGAIGIGLSVGELTT
+807 IAAITLGVGAATYEANQLWGKNPVKDFDDLWGRYFDSAEDKAKKNYGAQIQLDA
-822 WIYQKVNDISDAEM
+822 QKALKGATGALNDFEIPDS
-836 QRRKESA
+836 KEA
-843 WDGNVAKREG
+843 
-853 DYLKDIQAIK
+853 Q
-863 DKYADDEDTQ
+863 
-873 KRMVER
+873 
-879 YKKMFGIHE
+879 
-888 GERAK
+888 K
-893 NLIAP
+893 NLQL
-898 SEEDW
+898 
-903 FNKVAEEKNKQAST
+903 KNPRIPT
-917 LKPKNFGWGNIEDT
+917 GGT
-931 KAKNAAD
+931 KGSAAAD
-938 RAARNQAKNAY
+938 KAARNQAKNAY
-949 KVLESALKAEKE
+949 KVLETALKAEKE
-961 AIKQQQTQL
+961 AIKQQQLQL

-1039 YVNELKDKYKE
+1039 YVNDLKDKYKE

-1082 ADFSRVYAELTTA
+1082 ADFSRVYAELETA
-1095 QKGLAKAQEE
+1095 QKGLAKAQKE
-1105 GNASDIKAWNTLIDK
+1105 GSASDIKAWSTLISK
-1120 MSTAKQQ
+1120 MQVAKQQ
-1127 LEQIVYLKKLERDAQ
+1127 LEQIVYLRKLERDAQ
-1142 EATAKAQ
+1142 ESIARAQ
-1149 NVGLQAQSENL
+1149 NVGLQAQSANL

-1201 AELKAANDEETKS
+1201 AQLSMANSEERKS
-1214 KMLQNIV
+1214 QILQNIV

-1235 PLESLIRDNLVSG
+1235 PLESLIKDNLVSG

-1261 SAKEALQ
+1261 SAKDALQ

-1331 LTLQQELN
+1331 LTLQRELN
-1339 GQIIPS
+1339 GQLIPS

-1359 AGVTGIGVGDVTGIS
+1359 AGVTSIGVGDTSSIS

-1379 VVGQHSTES
+1379 VAASAVGQHNTES
-1388 TSFGMGSSVLS
+1388 TSIGS
-1399 GVAMPDLSS
+1399 GIAMPDLSS
-1408 SVKSLER
+1408 SVKGLER

-1438 NVTDDLST
+1438 GATDDLSS

-1558 AGGGEVRTED
+1558 ADGGEVRTED

-1582 LPSTVGVTM
+1582 LPSTVGVTL
-1591 NMTFQSLDPETNM
+1591 NMTFQSLDPEANM